1 GRMKTT
7 TFIRYELIRNSRNR
21 RFFVF
26 TVGFPL
32 ALYVL
37 IAAPNRHEA
46 SLAGS
51 GISAPLY
58 FMVGLAALG
67 TMNAVVGGG
76 ARIAYERVSGWTRQL
91 RLTPLSPR
99 AYRGPK
105 LTVAYLS
112 ALVTI
117 AVLYGAGL
125 ALGVSLSPGRWAEM
139 TALLLVGLLPFAA
152 LGIMLGHSLGV
163 DAVGP
168 TIGGLS
174 GLLGFLGG
182 VWFPLGDGVMRDVA
196 QALPSYWLVQ
206 ASHVSLGGRAWSATG
221 WLVVAGW
228 TVVFSLLAAYAYR
241 RDTARI

>member
-1 GRMKTT
+1 MKTST
-7 TFIRYELIRNSRNR
+7 YVRYELIRNFRNR

-32 ALYVL
+32 ALYLL
-37 IAAPNRHEA
+37 IATPNKHVHD
-46 SLAGS
+46 LADS

-67 TMNAVVGGG
+67 TMNAVLGAGG
-76 ARIAYERVSGWTRQL
+76 RIAVERFAGWTRQL
-91 RLTPLSPR
+91 RLTPLRPR
-99 AYRGPK
+99 AYLGTK
-105 LTVAYLS
+105 VAVAYLT

-117 AVLYGAGL
+117 GVLYTAGI
-125 ALGVSLSPGRWAEM
+125 ALGVRMSADSWLEM
-139 TALLLVGLLPFAA
+139 TGLLLVGLLPFAA
-152 LGIMLGHSLGV
+152 LGIVIGHLLGV

-174 GLLGFLGG
+174 GILGFLGG

-206 ASHVSLGGRAWSATG
+206 ASHVSLGGAGWSATG
-221 WLVVAGW
+221 WLVVSGW
-228 TVVFSLLAAYAYR
+228 TVVLSLLAAYAYR
-241 RDTARI
+241 RDTERA